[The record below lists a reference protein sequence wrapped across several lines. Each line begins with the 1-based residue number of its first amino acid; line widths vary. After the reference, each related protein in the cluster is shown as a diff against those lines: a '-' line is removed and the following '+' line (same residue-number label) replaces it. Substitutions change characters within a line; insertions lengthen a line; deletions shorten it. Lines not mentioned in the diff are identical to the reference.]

1 MKRSKKLCNKKTKK
15 RNYIEMAQTSNF
27 YLESIIEK
35 NNITMN
41 PSLKIDYNINFQL
54 ELEKNNLSYT
64 KTILKPNP
72 NTINKLFQTLD
83 RNYIILYDNMLNK
96 IIDENIIFKRTIYGD
111 GNCYFRSLSFFFTN
125 SQNYHDFFRNYTCKR
140 HHNPLLDSVD

>member
-1 MKRSKKLCNKKTKK
+1 MT
-15 RNYIEMAQTSNF
+15 QTSNF
-27 YLESIIEK
+27 SLENIKKENKII
-35 NNITMN
+35 MN

-111 GNCYFRSLSFFFTN
+111 GNCYFRSLSFLSIHSN
-125 SQNYHDFFRNYTCKR
+125 
-140 HHNPLLDSVD
+140 LL